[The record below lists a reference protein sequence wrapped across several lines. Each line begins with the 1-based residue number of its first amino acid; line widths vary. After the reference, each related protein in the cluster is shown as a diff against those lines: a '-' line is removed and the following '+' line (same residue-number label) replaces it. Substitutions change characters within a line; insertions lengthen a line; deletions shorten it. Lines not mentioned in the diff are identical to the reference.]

1 MKLPMLNFAH
11 AMRARYWL
19 KIHACITRFYFTY
32 SILCKSKIKGL
43 LLSYF
48 YSWAID
54 PKQPISSYLR
64 MIFKNWMITFHW
76 ILSLNAVLYKRRGA
90 FNLNQIL
97 AHWPGAGLLIFYYWL
112 TLWLTIFHV
121 SIELF
126 KGCVCL
132 VTAMK
137 LHAHASLTNPRER
150 NKTNKTSME
159 VRL

>member
-32 SILCKSKIKGL
+32 SILCKSKIKWL

-97 AHWPGAGLLIFYYWL
+97 AHWPGAGFLIFYYSL
-112 TLWLTIFHV
+112 KYYDLPFFTIDLSPFR
-121 SIELF
+121 STP
-126 KGCVCL
+126 C
-132 VTAMK
+132 
-137 LHAHASLTNPRER
+137 NPHPWSSTRMHSRPTHER
-150 NKTNKTSME
+150 GTKRTK
-159 VRL
+159 RARR